1 MYRRARELVAQTC
14 RDKEII
20 YAPTCVLL
28 SRMKTIAPPG
38 IRPGKVGIKE
48 PERIGKTAFEQQG
61 ELAAFLVGKTG
72 IASVCRRILQ
82 IYLVVRHVHV
92 AANHYGLGLR
102 KLEQVFAEGVVPR
115 HAVVE
120 PRQTVLR
127 VGSIYV
133 YKIKR
138 LGFQRDNPPFAVV
151 FAYSQSVAYRKRFA
165 AREYRRARISFLLS
179 IVPVRLISVE
189 SYIYLAVLQFGFLQ
203 AEKIGV
209 QLRKGVLESF
219 SHTSP

>member
-1 MYRRARELVAQTC
+1 M
-14 RDKEII
+14 
-20 YAPTCVLL
+20 
-28 SRMKTIAPPG
+28 
-38 IRPGKVGIKE
+38 
-48 PERIGKTAFEQQG
+48 
-61 ELAAFLVGKTG
+61 
-72 IASVCRRILQ
+72 
-82 IYLVVRHVHV
+82 RHVHV

-179 IVPVRLISVE
+179 IVPIRLISVE
-189 SYIYLAVLQFGFLQ
+189 SYIYLAVLQFGSCRQKKSASNFEKASLNPFPTQ
-203 AEKIGV
+203 ARRPFTFHEINFILTVRFFVITYICKN
-209 QLRKGVLESF
+209 K
-219 SHTSP
+219 

>member
-1 MYRRARELVAQTC
+1 MVRTENLIVYRRARELVAQTC

-61 ELAAFLVGKTG
+61 ELSAFLVGKTG

-127 VGSIYV
+127 VATL
-133 YKIKR
+133 KR
-138 LGFQRDNPPFAVV
+138 IMPRAQGR
-151 FAYSQSVAYRKRFA
+151 AYRILKRT
-165 AREYRRARISFLLS
+165 SHMT
-179 IVPVRLISVE
+179 V
-189 SYIYLAVLQFGFLQ
+189 VLK
-203 AEKIGV
+203 EK
-209 QLRKGVLESF
+209 E
-219 SHTSP
+219 